1 VAAVCAVRFVHRGFF
16 TASLVFTTG
25 CLLILRLSSPS
36 SLLHAC
42 GRSICCLFSQR
53 VSCQVVCCSPFLLMN
68 DEMRLVSNFPIAT
81 ALKILLVLCF
91 GSKMMYCF

>member
-1 VAAVCAVRFVHRGFF
+1 
-16 TASLVFTTG
+16 
-25 CLLILRLSSPS
+25 
-36 SLLHAC
+36 
-42 GRSICCLFSQR
+42 
-53 VSCQVVCCSPFLLMN
+53 MN